1 VIDPDA
7 QLETTMPH
15 SSSISN
21 SRPGESSLGDFIHSA
36 PDMPWLD
43 DAACGNLSLDQLNVF
58 FVEAG
63 RTIAA
68 STMAMCRRC
77 PVRQQCLDHAYTNEI
92 ASGYFGG
99 MSPGQRRLLSH
110 ADATAAIAAD

>member
-1 VIDPDA
+1 MTHHA
-7 QLETTMPH
+7 ST
-15 SSSISN
+15 SN
-21 SRPGESSLGDFIHSA
+21 SSPGHSSLGDFIHSA

-43 DAACGNLSLDQLNVF
+43 DAACGALPLEQLNVF

-68 STMAMCRRC
+68 STIAMCRRC
-77 PVRQQCLDHAYTNEI
+77 PVRQQCLDHAYSNDI

-99 MSPGQRRLLSH
+99 VSPGQRRLLSH
-110 ADATAAIAAD
+110 AAASAAIAAD